1 MAEKCAHEVCYCDAQ
16 GEEFCGTHCDGPAL
30 RSKRGPT
37 CECGH
42 IDCEEAT
49 MRTGGVHTTGRTS

>member
-1 MAEKCAHEVCYCDAQ
+1 MSDHCARAACHCDAAD
-16 GEEFCGTHCDGPAL
+16 GEYCGAHCAETAKQSD
-30 RSKRGPT
+30 RGPT

-49 MRTGGVHTTGRTS
+49 MRTGGVVTVGR

>member
-1 MAEKCAHEVCYCDAQ
+1 MAEKCAHEQCYCGTSD
-16 GEEFCGTHCDGPAL
+16 GEYCGEHCRRAEAKAA
-30 RSKRGPT
+30 SGPT

-49 MRTGGVHTTGRTS
+49 MRTGGVVTVGR